1 MIEEVLWDR
10 YWQGYAFAGE
20 KLMNGYLLL
29 AAAVVAVFAV
39 LFFWLRRRDR
49 KRLEDAYQQLL
60 QRLDRALGGQIQH
73 TDYDESQDAAVT
85 ERLNRLVLASGMN
98 QERAER
104 ERDIVKSFI
113 SDISHQVRTPL
124 TNIMLYAGLLQERK
138 LDGESAALAG
148 KIRTQSD
155 KLGFFMKELM
165 RAAYAEQE
173 IISIH
178 PELVRV
184 DALIDSACQLVEM
197 EALKK
202 KIHIERG
209 EMDLS
214 CHADPKQA
222 AALSRY
228 ANPKQAAALSC
239 DTETKQAADLFCY
252 ADPKWTA
259 EAIGNVLDNAVK
271 YSPEHSRVTI
281 SVISYEAFVCIAVQD
296 QGIGIREEEQ
306 GQVFERFYRSD
317 AVSGA
322 PGIGIGLYLVRE
334 VLAKQGGYAR
344 IDSSLGEGT
353 SVCLYLSRYAK
364 G

>member
-222 AALSRY
+222 A
-228 ANPKQAAALSC
+228 
-239 DTETKQAADLFCY
+239 DLFCY